1 MPKKKK
7 EEPLALKEVYG
18 NILTSVIN
26 FGSVV
31 VEMSFDKSSGK
42 ISGNVFENG
51 KVRRFETEV
60 K

>member
-7 EEPLALKEVYG
+7 EEPVALKEVYG

-26 FGSVV
+26 FGSVI
-31 VEMSFDKSSGK
+31 VEMSFDKKSGK
-42 ISGNVFENG
+42 IFGTVFENNEV
-51 KVRRFETEV
+51 KRFDTEV